1 MLSRCRAQGVRCRET
16 YLSERGEP
24 LLSMGLAGNYLR
36 EMKPSSNRDG
46 KFCCRIFFVAG
57 EIEPRKRILT
67 TQGRY
72 FMEENSRE
80 LIKKKKSLQP
90 GVMTK
95 GMRVGMGWR
104 GRGGGNEGQKRML
117 VWNW

>member
-80 LIKKKKSLQP
+80 LIKKKKKPPARSNDQGYEGGDGLE
-90 GVMTK
+90 GE
-95 GMRVGMGWR
+95 
-104 GRGGGNEGQKRML
+104 GRGE
-117 VWNW
+117 